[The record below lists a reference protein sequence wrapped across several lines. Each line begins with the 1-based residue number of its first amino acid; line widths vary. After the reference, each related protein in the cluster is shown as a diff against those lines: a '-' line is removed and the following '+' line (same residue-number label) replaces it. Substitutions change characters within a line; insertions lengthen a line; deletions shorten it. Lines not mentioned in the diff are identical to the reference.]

1 MQTRIG
7 RLTENPIEPTT
18 AWMTSAAAR
27 RHPASPSVPLRVE
40 KAPSVGGRI
49 DWSASHRSEHSAS
62 ASNTA
67 SAGCLVTS
75 ERVCVSVC
83 VDVGDSADASLLLLL
98 LLLRDAIAVS
108 L

>member
-75 ERVCVSVC
+75 ERVCV
-83 VDVGDSADASLLLLL
+83 DVGDSADASLLLLL